1 MKSRFAVKKT
11 TVDVDGEEYVLRALK
26 VKELEQ
32 MVAEHGDDPNPMVLT
47 AHMISASSKDGKL
60 RDVTP
65 KELDEWPM
73 QVFKRIQDAV
83 LEINGLEKEGD
94 EDSGNG

>member
-11 TVDVDGEEYVLRALK
+11 TVEVEGEEYVIRALK

-32 MVAEHGDDPNPMVLT
+32 LVEKYGDDPNPMVLT

-60 RDVTP
+60 KDVTP
-65 KELDEWPM
+65 DELDEWPM
-73 QVFKRIQDAV
+73 KVFKEIQEAV
-83 LEINGLEKEGD
+83 LEINGLDKEG
-94 EDSGNG
+94 EEGSGNA